1 MAEYDEDFDPCDAFE
16 RFEVDEDAINRRRDA
31 YEEVERQARQE
42 QLMRQIALEEERAE
56 QRRTYEKEAAARAA
70 RREEYIL
77 LLPSRLARIEEDELR
92 LERPPPSNWPPAA
105 GFGDLCMT
113 EREFERS
120 FGNLASLQPA
130 ADPCPSTDERGEKI
144 GWIRQMELYSKNL
157 ERLKS
162 VFHLPEDQLVTDSH
176 SGRLYQQ
183 MCVALISAVRE
194 GPYIV
199 DYRRLGCNM
208 RNPHARRLRAYVQQG
223 GWGSYDQIDVADG
236 WVKLFQLMLVVRP
249 GCSRDESSALH
260 DYHWAVRRVLE
271 RYREA
276 VQVLR
281 TRPAGALT
289 FGEEDSDI
297 NRVIRSTLGKMEA
310 PEGHLKRL
318 YRRLCAEEEAV
329 CAYLASDT
337 WDEMAEVRR
346 ISRECME
353 LTADTFVER
362 PNSSAVRLL
371 RQIVFGSNPVA
382 FQSIRDQWPS
392 AVNQLSPSFDL
403 YNRALA
409 AVA

>member
-42 QLMRQIALEEERAE
+42 QLMLQQERAE
-56 QRRTYEKEAAARAA
+56 QRRADEKEAAARAA
-70 RREEYIL
+70 RREEYML

-130 ADPCPSTDERGEKI
+130 ADPCPNTDERGEKI
-144 GWIRQMELYSKNL
+144 GWIWQMELYSKNL
-157 ERLKS
+157 ERLKP

-249 GCSRDESSALH
+249 GCSRDESSALY
-260 DYHWAVRRVLE
+260 DYHRAVRRVLE

-276 VQVLR
+276 VQALR

-297 NRVIRSTLGKMEA
+297 NRVICSTLGKMEA
-310 PEGHLKRL
+310 PEGQLKRL

-329 CAYLASDT
+329 SAYLDSSHESYGIA
-337 WDEMAEVRR
+337 EMRR

-353 LTADTFVER
+353 LSADTFVER
-362 PNSSAVRLL
+362 PNSSAVMLL

-392 AVNQLSPSFDL
+392 AVHQLSRSFHL